1 MNAIPP
7 RAVVATETGMG
18 PGRVDSTRDA
28 APPGAVALLESG
40 APMQDS
46 TEARHNFLVALNFA
60 AVYTLWGS
68 TYLAI
73 RFGVQDLPPA
83 LLAGT
88 RFLIAGALL
97 FSWLLW
103 RRVPLPPKSLL
114 LPIAVTG
121 MLLLFCGNYLVTWA
135 ELTVPS
141 GMAAVIVANLPF
153 FVATIEACRKDG
165 ERLSGAGVM
174 GLLIGFAGT
183 LVLVWPK
190 LASVEHHGLGDF
202 RGEIALLAANLCWA
216 YGSIYARRRIR
227 GIAPLMGVAFEMLI
241 AGAALTAAG
250 LLLGEAPHYHLTPR
264 AALALGWLI
273 VAGSL
278 CGYSSYIWLLHHVPA
293 AKVSTYAY
301 VNPIIAVF
309 LGWLV
314 LDETLDWRMAVGT
327 GIILGGVAVV
337 NAARIRVKI

>member
-1 MNAIPP
+1 ME
-7 RAVVATETGMG
+7 RD
-18 PGRVDSTRDA
+18 DSTRLADSD
-28 APPGAVALLESG
+28 GAQRLLES
-40 APMQDS
+40 ASAMQTAAES
-46 TEARHNFLVALNFA
+46 RHKLMVALNFA
-60 AVYTLWGS
+60 SVYTLWGS

-73 RFGVQDLPPA
+73 RFGVADLPPA

-88 RFLIAGALL
+88 RFLTAGSILL
-97 FSWLLW
+97 AWLLW
-103 RRVPLPPKSLL
+103 RRVPLPPRSLIAPL
-114 LPIAVTG
+114 AVTG
-121 MLLLFCGNYLVTWA
+121 LLLLFGGNWLVTWA

-153 FVATIEACRKDG
+153 FVATIEAVRGDG
-165 ERLSGAGVM
+165 ERLSAVGVAG
-174 GLLIGFAGT
+174 LAIGFCGM
-183 LVLVWPK
+183 LILMWPK
-190 LASVEHHGLGDF
+190 LASGHNRGPGDF
-202 RGEIALLAANLCWA
+202 RGEIALLGANLCWA

-241 AGAALTAAG
+241 AGVALTAAG
-250 LLLGEAPHYHLTPR
+250 FLLGEAPRYHLTPR
-264 AALALGWLI
+264 AALAVGWLI

-314 LDETLDWRMAVGT
+314 LDERLDWRMALGT
-327 GIILGGVAVV
+327 GVILGGVAVV
-337 NAARIRVKI
+337 NAARIRVRS